1 MRRSIKDYKLYVFDL
16 DGTLYDQPKLRL
28 IMAMRLMLYYMIH
41 PFSAGELLILQH
53 FRKVK
58 DTWNGASSEE
68 DIYRKVAD
76 DKKTS
81 PDKVAGI
88 VKRWIY
94 DNPLSVLPK
103 VCDTQ
108 LAGWISEL
116 QKNGKTVVVLSDYP
130 TKDKLEAL
138 GIEVD
143 GQYGPDDDRI
153 NELKPSPKGLQ
164 VIMQDYDISP
174 EDIIMIGDRSE
185 KDGECAKGAGVDS
198 LILVR
203 RTAKRN
209 YNEIGI

>member
-1 MRRSIKDYKLYVFDL
+1 MPGYAQRDRC
-16 DGTLYDQPKLRL
+16 
-28 IMAMRLMLYYMIH
+28 LM
-41 PFSAGELLILQH
+41 Q
-53 FRKVK
+53 
-58 DTWNGASSEE
+58 
-68 DIYRKVAD
+68 
-76 DKKTS
+76 
-81 PDKVAGI
+81 
-88 VKRWIY
+88 KRWIY

-116 QKNGKTVVVLSDYP
+116 RKNGKTVVVLSDYP

-164 VIMQDYDISP
+164 VIMQDYGISP

>member
-1 MRRSIKDYKLYVFDL
+1 M
-16 DGTLYDQPKLRL
+16 
-28 IMAMRLMLYYMIH
+28 
-41 PFSAGELLILQH
+41 
-53 FRKVK
+53 
-58 DTWNGASSEE
+58 
-68 DIYRKVAD
+68 
-76 DKKTS
+76 
-81 PDKVAGI
+81 
-88 VKRWIY
+88 
-94 DNPLSVLPK
+94 LPK

-164 VIMQDYDISP
+164 VIMQDYGISP

-198 LILVR
+198 LILGR